1 MSDLDVFTADD
12 LRQSA
17 HYETLGPAYFSAR
30 RMAEQLMAGVEVE
43 DLKQA
48 ATKAA
53 DDVRDKLYDYV
64 ETFLKSDLESNL
76 QHHIDRTVQ
85 ATVQALLTGEEW
97 ALRQYVLAQRHDAE
111 SVRAAVAKHTGESL
125 LAMRVADL
133 EQRVADLA
141 QALRWERESRSR
153 Y

>member
-1 MSDLDVFTADD
+1 MRKKT
-12 LRQSA
+12 
-17 HYETLGPAYFSAR
+17 
-30 RMAEQLMAGVEVE
+30 
-43 DLKQA
+43 A

-76 QHHIDRTVQ
+76 QHFIDRTVQ

-97 ALRQYVLAQRHDAE
+97 ALRQYVLAQKHDAVAVRE
-111 SVRAAVAKHTGESL
+111 SVAKHAGESL
-125 LAMRVADL
+125 LSMRVADL
-133 EQRVADLA
+133 ENRVSELS
-141 QALRWERESRSR
+141 QALKWERDCRAR